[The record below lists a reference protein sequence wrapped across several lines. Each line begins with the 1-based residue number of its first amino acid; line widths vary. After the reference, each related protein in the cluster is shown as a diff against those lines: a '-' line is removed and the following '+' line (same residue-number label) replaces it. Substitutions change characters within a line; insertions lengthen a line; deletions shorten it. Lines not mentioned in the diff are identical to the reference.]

1 MLAGNVNIS
10 VVELTG
16 IVYKCTAFSSFHQSP
31 SPPEYGRTDQ
41 HHAVCLHALVDP
53 CQPAERQHPRVSLLH
68 QPLLD
73 FLASRVSFLL
83 QQ

>member
-1 MLAGNVNIS
+1 
-10 VVELTG
+10 
-16 IVYKCTAFSSFHQSP
+16 
-31 SPPEYGRTDQ
+31 
-41 HHAVCLHALVDP
+41 VDP

-73 FLASRVSFLL
+73 FLASHVSFLL